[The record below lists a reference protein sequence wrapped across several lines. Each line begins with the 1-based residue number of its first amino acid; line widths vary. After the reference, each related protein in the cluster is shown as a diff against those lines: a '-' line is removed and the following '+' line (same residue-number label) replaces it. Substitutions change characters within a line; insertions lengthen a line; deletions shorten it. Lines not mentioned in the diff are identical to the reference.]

1 MGEGTGGQDKTR
13 SYRELIVWQRAMGL
27 VTRVYKL
34 TNQLPREERFGLAS
48 QIQRAAISVPANIA
62 EGQARELPK
71 PFLSHLSIARGSLAE
86 LDTLLEV
93 AVQLEYL
100 REPDIAAT
108 SNSIVEVRRLIRGLS
123 QKVKT
128 QL

>member
-27 VTRVYKL
+27 VTRVDKL